1 MAEVTVLVPVRHVD
15 PELLRYS
22 LRSLVEQ
29 TLSDLRI
36 LILSTAD
43 AKEIACVVDAFQ
55 DDRIEVVPC
64 DSSDTITEQL
74 NRGIELTSTDLVAR
88 ADADDINESW
98 RLESQVAFLNSNPS
112 IAVVGSALR
121 IVDTGGREIGTRPY
135 PESHSD
141 IVRSMHLFN
150 SMAHPSVVFRK
161 EAVVNAGGYR
171 YSGRPAQD
179 YELWSR
185 MIQQG
190 YRFANLADAGVRYR
204 LHSSSV
210 KSSRQKQTL
219 RSTIDIKRA
228 YWLETMTLGGR
239 IRFWLEHV
247 LLLMPVDLVQLAFV
261 AWQYRSPAVSS
272 APAATSDS

>member
-1 MAEVTVLVPVRHVD
+1 MAELTVLVPVRHV
-15 PELLRYS
+15 EAGMLRDS
-22 LRSLVEQ
+22 IRSLVEQ

-36 LILSTAD
+36 LLLSTAD
-43 AKEIACVVDAFQ
+43 AENIKGVVDIFQ
-55 DDRIEVVPC
+55 DERIEVVPC
-64 DSSDTITEQL
+64 DRSDTITEQL
-74 NRGIELTSTDLVAR
+74 NRGIELAASEFIAR
-88 ADADDINESW
+88 ADADDINEPW
-98 RLESQVAFLNSNPS
+98 RLERQVSLLKEEPS

-121 IVDTGGREIGTRPY
+121 IVDTSGREIGTRPY
-135 PESHSD
+135 PRSHSA
-141 IVRSMHLFN
+141 IVKSMHLFN

-161 EAVVNAGGYR
+161 EAVVNVGGYR

-190 YRFANLADAGVRYR
+190 YRFANLAEEGVRYR
-204 LHSSSV
+204 LHPSSV

-228 YWLETMTLGGR
+228 YWLTTMTLGGR

-247 LLLMPVDLVQLAFV
+247 LLLMPVELVQRAFV

-272 APAATSDS
+272 APARTSDA